1 MAGDGDASGAQGDPT
16 PAVGCPACGEPNP
29 GRARFCLAC
38 GEPLPPP
45 AARPGGSR
53 RAVTVVFSDL
63 SGSTTLG
70 ERLDPE
76 SLAQVMAR
84 YYDTMRAVVRHH
96 GGTVEK
102 FAGDAV
108 MAVFGIPA
116 AHEDDALRAVRAAGD
131 MHAALGDLNQEL
143 WREWR
148 VRLELHT
155 GVNTGEVV
163 AGDPAV
169 GSSLVVGDAVNLAAR
184 LEQAAGAGQI
194 LLGRR
199 TWSLVRD
206 AVEVEPPRLLDLP
219 GRRSGEPAY
228 ALLAVRPG
236 AAGHTRRLD
245 APFVGRDAELRL
257 LRWAYER
264 AAGEPAPT
272 LATVL
277 GGAGVGKTRLV
288 LEAAGRL
295 EGDPAVLVGRCLP
308 YGHGSTFWPLAE
320 VVRQAAGI
328 GLEDPPGPARAKL
341 AALLE
346 GAAPEGALV
355 AGRIGQ
361 LIGLEAAPAP
371 IEEAAWSTGRLLE
384 ALAAGRPLVVVF
396 DDLHW
401 AEPTF
406 LDLVEALGDGIRA
419 APVLLVAVA
428 RPELL
433 EQRPAWAGGRPNA
446 VTMLLE
452 PLGPDESGALLDG
465 LAGGG
470 MLPATARE
478 RITRA
483 AGGNP
488 LFIEEL
494 LATLVEEGRLRRQAG
509 AWVVAG
515 DLTASGTP
523 PTIQALVAARL
534 DRLDAGDRDV
544 LERAAVVGQAFEQ
557 GTVAELS
564 PPDARTEVPDRLGRL
579 VRREFLRTAPARLP
593 AEAGYQFRHLLVRDA
608 VYQSV
613 PKHVRADLHE
623 RLAGL
628 LEARAGARV
637 REYEEIV
644 GHHLEQ
650 AWRCLAELGPL
661 DRRGRDLGTR
671 AAGRLA
677 AAGRRALAR
686 GDTPAAT
693 ALLDR
698 AVALLPDGHP
708 QLALLRTDLADSLIT
723 AGDYRRG
730 DQTLTEALA
739 AAGPEDAGLRAHVLI
754 TRLRMRLTTEP
765 GLEFEP
771 LRQQVEEAVA
781 VLERLGDQR
790 GLARAWRLLGYER
803 FVRCRIEQAEQA
815 ISRAIDHALLA
826 GDERLEAYGRG
837 LLTAAA
843 FWGPLPAPAGIERCR
858 RQLAEADGNHYV
870 EASACCALGALV
882 AMQGRFEEGRQEVA
896 RGTAIAERFGRPYL
910 SAVYSQFA
918 AAVELL
924 AGRPDAA
931 ESLLVDAYRGLE
943 RLGETG
949 ERSNIAADLAHA
961 LLAQDREDEAAGYAD
976 TCRSLAAREDLYA
989 QVRWRGAS
997 ARVLAGQGRAADAG
1011 RLAGEAV
1018 ALAERTDMLNLRAA
1032 ALLDLAATAR
1042 TGGRPDDGVAATRRA
1057 LALYERKGNLAGVAA
1072 VRALLGAA

>member
-1 MAGDGDASGAQGDPT
+1 
-16 PAVGCPACGEPNP
+16 
-29 GRARFCLAC
+29 
-38 GEPLPPP
+38 
-45 AARPGGSR
+45 
-53 RAVTVVFSDL
+53 
-63 SGSTTLG
+63 
-70 ERLDPE
+70 
-76 SLAQVMAR
+76 
-84 YYDTMRAVVRHH
+84 
-96 GGTVEK
+96 
-102 FAGDAV
+102 

-116 AHEDDALRAVRAAGD
+116 AHEDDAPRAVRAAGD

-143 WREWR
+143 WRESG

-169 GSSLVVGDAVNLAAR
+169 GGSLVVGDAVNLAAR

-206 AVEVEPPRLLDLP
+206 AVEVEPPQVLDLP
-219 GRRSGEPAY
+219 GRRAGEPAY
-228 ALLAVRPG
+228 RLLGVRPG
-236 AAGHTRRLD
+236 AAGRSRRLD
-245 APFVGRDAELRL
+245 APFVGRDSELRL
-257 LRWAYER
+257 LQWAYER

-308 YGHGSTFWPLAE
+308 YGNGSTFWPLAE

-328 GLEDPPGPARAKL
+328 GLEDPPGPATAKL

-346 GAAPEGALV
+346 GAAPEGSLV
-355 AGRIGQ
+355 AERIGQ
-361 LIGLEAAPAP
+361 LIGLEADPAP
-371 IEEAAWSTGRLLE
+371 IEQAAWSTSRLLE
-384 ALAAGRPLVVVF
+384 ALAAERPLVVVL

-406 LDLVEALGDGIRA
+406 LDLVEALGDGLRA

-433 EQRPAWAGGRPNA
+433 EQRPAWSGGRTNA

-452 PLGPDESGALLDG
+452 PGPDESGALLDG
-465 LAGGG
+465 LAGDGA
-470 MLPATARE
+470 LPATARE

-483 AGGNP
+483 AGDNP

-509 AWVVAG
+509 GWVVAG
-515 DLTASGTP
+515 DLAASETP

-534 DRLDAGDRDV
+534 DRLDARDRDV

-564 PPDARTEVPDRLGRL
+564 PPDARAEVPDRLGRL
-579 VRREFLRTAPARLP
+579 VRREFLRPAPARLP

-661 DRRGRDLGTR
+661 DRRGRELGAR

-771 LRQQVEEAVA
+771 LRHQVEEAVA
-781 VLERLGDQR
+781 VLERLGDER
-790 GLARAWRLLGYER
+790 GLARAWRLLGDER

-815 ISRAIDHALLA
+815 ISRAIDHARLA
-826 GDERLEAYGRG
+826 GGQD
-837 LLTAAA
+837 
-843 FWGPLPAPAGIERCR
+843 
-858 RQLAEADGNHYV
+858 
-870 EASACCALGALV
+870 
-882 AMQGRFEEGRQEVA
+882 
-896 RGTAIAERFGRPYL
+896 
-910 SAVYSQFA
+910 
-918 AAVELL
+918 
-924 AGRPDAA
+924 RPDAG
-931 ESLLVDAYRGLE
+931 DGRGSGMPHWDLDGMVLDRLQLE
-943 RLGETG
+943 
-949 ERSNIAADLAHA
+949 LA
-961 LLAQDREDEAAGYAD
+961 
-976 TCRSLAAREDLYA
+976 
-989 QVRWRGAS
+989 
-997 ARVLAGQGRAADAG
+997 RAVAPEQEFHPQDAG
-1011 RLAGEAV
+1011 RLVAIGRAIGNLARLAWDDPDFQVRLNETRLQFTNQVTGVLMEANEEAGQEPV
-1018 ALAERTDMLNLRAA
+1018 DPELVA
-1032 ALLDLAATAR
+1032 ALTE
-1042 TGGRPDDGVAATRRA
+1042 A
-1057 LALYERKGNLAGVAA
+1057 LALASGDPRPWRDG
-1072 VRALLGAA
+1072 